1 MRTRL
6 RAALAAAASTVVLG
20 ALAAPVA
27 NASLLSLDPSS
38 CGNQEMSQPFRPWV
52 DPASYVL
59 APGGAFEPGDQAWTL
74 SGGATV
80 QDGNE
85 SFSVHGA
92 GDGHSLALPPGSS
105 ATSPAMCT
113 SIYRPTLRFFARNE
127 GSVLSTL
134 KVEVLYPGLLG
145 KINVLSL
152 GVASGKA
159 WSPTLPL
166 PILQSLLATLPGS
179 STSLAFRF
187 TPVGS
192 GGSWSI
198 DDVYVDPMGRR

>member
-6 RAALAAAASTVVLG
+6 RTALAAAASTVVLG
-20 ALAAPVA
+20 ALAAPAA

-38 CGNQEMSQPFRPWV
+38 CGSQEMSQPFRPWV

-59 APGGAFEPGDQAWTL
+59 APGGAFEAGDQSWTL
-74 SGGATV
+74 TGGAAV

-85 SFSVHGA
+85 SFSVHA
-92 GDGHSLALPPGSS
+92 DGDSRSLALPPGSS

-127 GSVLSTL
+127 GSPLSAL
-134 KVEVLYPGLLG
+134 KIEVLYPGLLG
-145 KINVLSL
+145 KINIVPLATVSTP
-152 GVASGKA
+152 S

-166 PILQSLLATLPGS
+166 PILSSLTSTLPGS